1 MLHCDASC
9 ISCTLLIALL
19 QALHTTSMQFSNE
32 AGLVKQGRTA
42 PSGQQQE
49 CLAAACIGSA
59 ISAYLFQPHQAD
71 RMFYPHSALLS
82 ALLSWTRWFCRG
94 LYPEG
99 QNLLTLAKEHM
110 CYVYSTL

>member
-1 MLHCDASC
+1 MPAAFLARF
-9 ISCTLLIALL
+9 LLPCFKPYIPQACNSATKLDWSSKAGLRHQANNKNALL
-19 QALHTTSMQFSNE
+19 QLAL
-32 AGLVKQGRTA
+32 
-42 PSGQQQE
+42 
-49 CLAAACIGSA
+49 A
-59 ISAYLFQPHQAD
+59 IAAYLFQPHQAD
-71 RMFYPHSALLS
+71 RMFYPHS